1 MKLLKGL
8 EQVVHNVLLV
18 NFLQNAGLDDP
29 VQVCLPA
36 LKEQA
41 DVTLILQ
48 LRAFNHLQKLPTN
61 AKGAT

>member
-8 EQVVHNVLLV
+8 EPVVHNVLFV
-18 NFLQNAGLDDP
+18 RILQNAGLDDL
-29 VQVCLPA
+29 VQVCLLA

-48 LRAFNHLQKLPTN
+48 LRTFNNLQKLCIN
-61 AKGAT
+61 AKGTT